1 MVKELCHRCSKPV
14 YPTDKVGPLKD
25 STFFHQGCFK
35 CYICGT
41 RLALKT
47 YCNNRNDINDQE
59 IYCNS
64 HVPISGPHNLPP
76 MRNGYSNGTNRS
88 NGFCRDAGLNDLKI
102 AHAIKATQVSK
113 PYPKIKHAGARYVVD
128 YDAQT
133 RLELMHRK
141 DEDKLYEAFDENKK
155 REYDQFEKETKAS
168 FSLLIKINF

>member
-64 HVPISGPHNLPP
+64 HVPIAGPHDLPP
-76 MRNGYSNGTNRS
+76 MRNGYSNGTHRS
-88 NGFCRDAGLNDLKI
+88 NGFRRDAGLNDLKI

-113 PYPKIKHAGARYVVD
+113 PYPKIKHAGARYVV
-128 YDAQT
+128 
-133 RLELMHRK
+133 
-141 DEDKLYEAFDENKK
+141 
-155 REYDQFEKETKAS
+155 
-168 FSLLIKINF
+168 